1 MENPCLILLPFPLTQ
16 PSKLHVASMSSSPII
31 LITWSYHFLVSST
44 TTHNCLLIFSETN
57 KNIMCPNTGF
67 FQLHLLFG
75 FLPLY
80 TSLIIIQN
88 MNSHNIWKSLP
99 LSRLFWHVRCNQYG
113 KSIILLRER
122 ERNSTLTDSLF
133 PVSTLAQHLM
143 HLYLVESLQ
152 TLVMSNTLFIQVQKL
167 NLGGLGSLYRDM

>member
-1 MENPCLILLPFPLTQ
+1 M
-16 PSKLHVASMSSSPII
+16 SKAHPII
-31 LITWSYHFLVSST
+31 LIHVKLSFFLVSSRSHSQLFT
-44 TTHNCLLIFSETN
+44 NIFWNKQEYYVSKYWFLSVALAVLAFCLFILLS
-57 KNIMCPNTGF
+57 
-67 FQLHLLFG
+67 LLFK
-75 FLPLY
+75 
-80 TSLIIIQN
+80 
-88 MNSHNIWKSLP
+88 IWIPQIFEVTASFKAVLTCKMQS
-99 LSRLFWHVRCNQYG
+99 QYG